1 MTASDQDDARET
13 RREAT
18 SGNEHPL
25 QVSTPETVLITGVSG
40 GQGRLLTQRL
50 TDTCRVVGVDR
61 LPWEGHPSKVKI
73 YQLDL
78 RKRAFED
85 VFRRER
91 PTTVVHLAFIR
102 HFKVAPEVRHEV
114 NVLGTKRVM
123 EFCHKHGVRQFV
135 LLSSHYVYGA
145 LPENPY
151 FLDEDAPLN
160 ASRTYPEIR
169 DLVETDSIATTFLW
183 KYPEIRSVVMRPVNI
198 LGYYVHSAVSRY
210 LKLRRIPMM
219 WGFDPMM
226 QFIHED
232 DVAEAI
238 ALAIEK
244 RIRGV
249 FNIVGPGSVPLSVA
263 IRETGGKAL
272 GMPEPFARTIINRL
286 FKLGLYSF
294 PAGAIDF
301 LKYPC
306 TLDGSPFQ
314 KETGFEPLFGLREI
328 FASVTR

>member
-1 MTASDQDDARET
+1 M
-13 RREAT
+13 
-18 SGNEHPL
+18 
-25 QVSTPETVLITGVSG
+25 
-40 GQGRLLTQRL
+40 LLTQRL
-50 TDTCRVVGVDR
+50 IDSYRIVGVDR
-61 LPWEGHPSKVKI
+61 VPWEGHPSKVKM

-85 VFRRER
+85 VFRKER
-91 PTTVVHLAFIR
+91 PSVVVHLAFIR
-102 HFKVAPEVRHEV
+102 HFKVDPEVRHEV

-123 EFCHKHGVRQFV
+123 EFCSKYGVKQFV

-160 ASRTYPEIR
+160 ASRTYPQIR

-183 KYPEIRSVVMRPVNI
+183 KYPDIHSVVLRPVNV
-198 LGYYVHSAVSRY
+198 LGYYVHSAIGRY
-210 LKLRRIPMM
+210 LKLRRVPLM
-219 WGFDPMM
+219 WGFDPML
-226 QFIHED
+226 QFIHEE

-238 ALAIEK
+238 AIAIEK

-249 FNIVGPGSVPLSVA
+249 FNVVGPGAVPMSVA
-263 IRETGGKAL
+263 IHETGGKTFP
-272 GMPEPFARTIINRL
+272 MPEPLARVAIDRL
-286 FKLGLYSF
+286 FRYGMYPF

-301 LKYPC
+301 IKYPC
-306 TLDGSPFQ
+306 TLDGSHFQ
-314 KETGFEPLFGLREI
+314 KETGFQPLFGLREI

>member
-1 MTASDQDDARET
+1 MAASEENHESSTPRVQTGD
-13 RREAT
+13 
-18 SGNEHPL
+18 GHPPL
-25 QVSTPETVLITGVSG
+25 QVSKPETVLITGVSG

-50 TDTCRVVGVDR
+50 SETHRVVGVDR

-73 YQLDL
+73 YQLDM

-85 VFRRER
+85 VFRKER

-102 HFKVAPEVRHEV
+102 HFKVDPEVRHEV

-183 KYPEIRSVVMRPVNI
+183 KYPKIHSMVLRPVNI

-210 LKLRRIPMM
+210 LKLRRIPIM

-226 QFIHED
+226 QFIHEE

-244 RIRGV
+244 EIRGV
-249 FNIVGPGSVPLSVA
+249 FNVVGPGAVPLSVA
-263 IRETGGKAL
+263 IRETGGKSL
-272 GMPEPFARTIINRL
+272 SMPEPVARMLIDRL
-286 FKLGLYSF
+286 FKLGLY
-294 PAGAIDF
+294 
-301 LKYPC
+301 
-306 TLDGSPFQ
+306 
-314 KETGFEPLFGLREI
+314 
-328 FASVTR
+328 

>member
-1 MTASDQDDARET
+1 M
-13 RREAT
+13 
-18 SGNEHPL
+18 
-25 QVSTPETVLITGVSG
+25 STDESAENAPEPRQSPPSPRKSEPETVLITGVSG

-50 TDTCRVVGVDR
+50 SESYRVVGVDR
-61 LPWEGHPSKVKI
+61 LPWEGHPSKVTI
-73 YQLDL
+73 YQTDL
-78 RKRAFED
+78 RKRAFEEI
-85 VFRRER
+85 FRKER
-91 PTTVVHLAFIR
+91 PSVVVHLAFVR
-102 HFKVAPEVRHEV
+102 HFKIDPQVRHEV
-114 NVLGTKRVM
+114 NVMGTKRVM
-123 EFCHKHGVRQFV
+123 EFCHKHGVKQFV

-183 KYPEIRSVVMRPVNI
+183 KYPDIHSVVLRPVNI
-198 LGYYVHSAVSRY
+198 LGYYVHSAISRY
-210 LKLRRIPMM
+210 LKLRRIPVM

-226 QFIHED
+226 QFIHEE
-232 DVAEAI
+232 DVAEAM

-244 RIRGV
+244 SLRGV
-249 FNIVGPGSVPLSVA
+249 FNVAGPGAVPLSVA
-263 IRETGGKAL
+263 IRETGGKTISL
-272 GMPEPFARTIINRL
+272 PEPVARTLINRL

-294 PAGAIDF
+294 PSGAIDF
-301 LKYPC
+301 IKYPC
-306 TLDGSPFQ
+306 TLDGSRFV